1 MKETREQWGIF
12 FHPLVKIESLIIFI
26 SINKNHFFFN
36 MKNIAIVLF
45 AAVMMASC
53 ATETAEAPV
62 EETVVDTTVVFE
74 EEVTEEVSE
83 EVSLE
88 EAPAI
93 AE

>member
-1 MKETREQWGIF
+1 
-12 FHPLVKIESLIIFI
+12 
-26 SINKNHFFFN
+26 

-45 AAVMMASC
+45 ASVIMASC
-53 ATETAEAPV
+53 ATETTEATF
-62 EETVVDTTVVFE
+62 EEVAVDTTVVFE

>member
-1 MKETREQWGIF
+1 MKDTREQWGIF

>member
-1 MKETREQWGIF
+1 MKDTREQWGIF

-53 ATETAEAPV
+53 ATETAEVPV

>member
-1 MKETREQWGIF
+1 MKDTREQWGIF
-12 FHPLVKIESLIIFI
+12 FHPIVKIESLIIFI

-53 ATETAEAPV
+53 ATETTEATV
-62 EETVVDTTVVFE
+62 EETVVVEDTTVT
-74 EEVTEEVSE
+74 EEVVEEVSE

>member
-1 MKETREQWGIF
+1 VGDF
-12 FHPLVKIESLIIFI
+12 FYPLVKIESLIIFI

-53 ATETAEAPV
+53 TTETAEAPV
-62 EETVVDTTVVFE
+62 EETVVDTTVVLE

>member
-1 MKETREQWGIF
+1 
-12 FHPLVKIESLIIFI
+12 
-26 SINKNHFFFN
+26 

-53 ATETAEAPV
+53 TTETAEAPV
-62 EETVVDTTVVFE
+62 EETVVDTTVVLE

>member
-1 MKETREQWGIF
+1 MKDTREQWGIF

-45 AAVMMASC
+45 AAVIMASC